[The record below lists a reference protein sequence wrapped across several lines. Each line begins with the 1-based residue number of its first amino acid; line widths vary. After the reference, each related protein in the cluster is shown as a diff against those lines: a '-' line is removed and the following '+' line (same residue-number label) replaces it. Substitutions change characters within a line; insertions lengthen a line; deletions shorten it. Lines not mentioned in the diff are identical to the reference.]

1 MQNEHDIRNRHKK
14 LHRTPYILS
23 KYFFHQN
30 FTRRVPQD
38 EIQKN
43 NAEGEYG

>member
-1 MQNEHDIRNRHKK
+1 MQNEHDIRNQHKK

-30 FTRRVPQD
+30 FIRTLPQHCFSEFRPEVP
-38 EIQKN
+38 
-43 NAEGEYG
+43 YG